1 MSRRS
6 LQARLTRALVTL
18 GLVSVVLLASVN
30 YLVVRDL
37 LDRTGRSQLETI
49 GDLRSDAVEL
59 TIDRVL
65 ARTATFGTDPG
76 VAAALLELEASY
88 LLLDAPLNDDELAQ
102 LESTIRPAADRFDA
116 AGVERPP
123 DSELVPSS
131 VAGQNVQLA
140 YVAEN
145 REGDRAALTDSGD
158 GTPYSAA
165 HASHH
170 VFLRRLAASI
180 GASDLLLVGL
190 GTGEVVYS
198 VEKRIDLGTSVIDGP
213 YAAAGLGRAVR
224 QLDGVAIGHAVITD
238 MSFYLPDSDAPLV
251 HVATAV
257 RANAEVVGAL
267 VLTLPTDRLT
277 AMVTSGQQWDL
288 LGLGDT
294 GEAYIV
300 GADRRLRTVP
310 RAWFD
315 DQEEYLDRIG
325 DERIAELMRLTG
337 SPVLLQAVDNAAI
350 DAAADGERFVGNVDN
365 HLGRSTIAA
374 SAPLDVGGLGWMIVT
389 EQQTSEAGEQ
399 LARFVITIAVLLAVL
414 IVVVAILAVVLA
426 RALAR
431 PVEPLIDA
439 ARRLAD
445 GDARTPVPDLGR
457 NELGDVGR
465 QLETI
470 AARLRE
476 QDEAI
481 AAEERRITEMLAS
494 ALPPALAD
502 RIRRGE
508 RNLADQIDT
517 ATVIAVSLRG
527 LPTLASTE
535 LDTVEDVTARIADE
549 LGRLAGLHDA
559 ERLHV
564 AHEQQLFLTGRSRSD
579 AGAEDAARFA
589 RHALD
594 SIAAVGREF
603 GLELAAGAGIA
614 SGLVATGVLGS
625 RQMGFGAWGLPVDAA
640 IRLSGHADGEVL
652 ADATV
657 VDELDD
663 AWSPIAHRVDGSL
676 GDDLVDVY
684 VLGRTGVPD
693 Q

>member
-6 LQARLTRALVTL
+6 LRTRLTRALVAL

-30 YLVVRDL
+30 FLVVRGL
-37 LDRTGRSQLETI
+37 LDRNGRSQLETI
-49 GDLRSDAVEL
+49 RDLRSDAVEL
-59 TIDRVL
+59 TIDRAI
-65 ARTATFGTDPG
+65 ARTATFGTDPA
-76 VAAALLELEASY
+76 VAAALVELEESY
-88 LLLDAPLNDDELAQ
+88 RQLDAPVDETGFAQ

-140 YVAEN
+140 YVASS
-145 REGDRAALTDSGD
+145 RDGDRAAVTDAGD
-158 GTPYSAA
+158 GTAYSAA

-170 VFLRRLAASI
+170 LFLRQLAASI

-198 VEKRIDLGTSVIDGP
+198 VEKRIDLGTSVVDGP
-213 YAAAGLGRAVR
+213 YATAGLGRAVR
-224 QLDGVAIGHAVITD
+224 QLDGVAIGQAVITD
-238 MSFYLPDSDAPLV
+238 MSFYLPDSDAPVV

-267 VLTLPTDRLT
+267 VLTLRTDRLT
-277 AMVTSGQQWDL
+277 AMVTSGQQWEL

-310 RAWFD
+310 RPWFD
-315 DQEEYLDRIG
+315 DQEAYLEQTEGDRT
-325 DERIAELMRLTG
+325 AELMRLTG
-337 SPVLLQAVDNAAI
+337 SPVLLQTVDNAAI

-365 HLGRSTIAA
+365 YLGRSTLAA

-399 LARFVITIAVLLAVL
+399 LARFVVTIVILLAVL
-414 IVVVAILAVVLA
+414 IVVVALLAVVLA

-431 PVEPLIDA
+431 PVEPLIA
-439 ARRLAD
+439 AAQRLAG
-445 GDARTPVPDLGR
+445 GDALTPIPDLGR

-465 QLETI
+465 QLEAI
-470 AARLRE
+470 AERLRE
-476 QDEAI
+476 QDEVI

-494 ALPPALAD
+494 ALPPALAE

-527 LPTLASTE
+527 LPAAASTE
-535 LDTVEDVTARIADE
+535 LDTVEEFTRRIADE
-549 LGRLAGLHDA
+549 LVRLADAHGA

-564 AHEQQLFLTGRSRSD
+564 AHEQQLFLTGRSRPD
-579 AGAEDAARFA
+579 AGADAAARFA
-589 RHALD
+589 RQALD
-594 SIAAVGREF
+594 SIGAVGDEF
-603 GLELAAGAGIA
+603 GIELTVGVGLA

-625 RQMGFGAWGLPVDAA
+625 RQMGFGVWGLPVDAA
-640 IRLSGHADGEVL
+640 VRLSGHAVAELL
-652 ADATV
+652 ADTTV
-657 VDELDD
+657 IDELDD
-663 AWSPIAHRVDGSL
+663 AWSPIAHRLDDSF

-684 VLGRTGVPD
+684 VLATAGGSD
-693 Q
+693 A